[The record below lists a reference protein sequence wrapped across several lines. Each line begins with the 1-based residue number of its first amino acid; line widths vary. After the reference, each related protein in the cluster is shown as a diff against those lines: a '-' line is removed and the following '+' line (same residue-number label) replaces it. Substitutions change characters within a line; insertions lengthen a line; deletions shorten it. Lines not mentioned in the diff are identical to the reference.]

1 MGKSINITTPVGR
14 MVGGSLYN
22 PETTDYDGKPLT
34 MKDKVTPRVNYSVA
48 IAIPKTPGVGH
59 WANEPWGGP
68 IWALANEAFRNGET
82 QRPDFAWKIVD
93 GDSQIPNKKGR
104 KPVDR
109 EGYPGNWVL
118 WFSGGYAPKAY
129 NADGSQQLMEKDAIK
144 PGYYIQ
150 VFGSISD
157 NQPSQS
163 PGLYL
168 NHTYVALSGY
178 GPEISNAPDVGA
190 AGFGAGVSLPPGA
203 SATPVGGFH
212 PPPVA
217 PPPVSLPVA
226 AAHPY
231 APPPVAPPPAAPYVP
246 PPVAVAPNP
255 AILAPQVAPPPA
267 ARAMTAAAQAPYEVY
282 IANGW
287 DDAKLIAAGLMLP

>member
-14 MVGGSLYN
+14 MVGGSLYT

-48 IAIPKTPGVGH
+48 IAIPKTSGVGH
-59 WANEPWGGP
+59 WANEQWGAP

-93 GDSQIPNKKGR
+93 GDSQVPNKKGR
-104 KPVDR
+104 KPCDR

-129 NADGSQQLMEKDAIK
+129 NADGTQQLMEKDAIK

-150 VFGSISD
+150 LFGSISD
-157 NQPSQS
+157 NMPSQS

-203 SATPVGGFH
+203 SATPVGGFNPAAPVGYPAPPAPAAPVGYPAPPAPAAPTIPVVPNPDILTP

-217 PPPVSLPVA
+217 
-226 AAHPY
+226 
-231 APPPVAPPPAAPYVP
+231 APG
-246 PPVAVAPNP
+246 
-255 AILAPQVAPPPA
+255 
-267 ARAMTAAAQAPYEVY
+267 RTMTADAHAPYEVY
-282 IANGW
+282 VANGW
-287 DDAKLIAAGLMLP
+287 SDAQLIANGLMLP